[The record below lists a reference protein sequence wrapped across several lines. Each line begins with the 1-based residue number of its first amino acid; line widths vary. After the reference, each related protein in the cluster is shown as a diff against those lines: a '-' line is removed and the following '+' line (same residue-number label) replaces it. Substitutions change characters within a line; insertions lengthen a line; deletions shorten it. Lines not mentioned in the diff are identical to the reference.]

1 MLQVNYKLQTIRVF
15 LLLFGWGAGIG
26 DYNMWDYN
34 VSDYIVYFV
43 FSHGFYF
50 LIYTLTVHNMDF
62 IVGINDA
69 QQGKTYELP
78 FSPVLDG
85 TRVDDS
91 QCLGGRIGARIS
103 PVAKG
108 LSLPLIPLPGQKSRT
123 QAPQKPGGSYNPRR
137 VALARFTVIPRS
149 RFDDMVV
156 EGNTPSSIKSE
167 IVVITKTTPAGP
179 ACSPGCFSVAMDS
192 CVLAFLMSCIWH
204 LSPEASEIHSKSNLG
219 EALHPRSLVHE
230 MSFFFFFPLNIC
242 LGIS

>member
-50 LIYTLTVHNMDF
+50 LIYTHTVHNMDF

-108 LSLPLIPLPGQKSRT
+108 LSYLCQGR
-123 QAPQKPGGSYNPRR
+123 
-137 VALARFTVIPRS
+137 
-149 RFDDMVV
+149 
-156 EGNTPSSIKSE
+156 
-167 IVVITKTTPAGP
+167 
-179 ACSPGCFSVAMDS
+179 SPGHRLLRSQVDHTIPAELRWPDS
-192 CVLAFLMSCIWH
+192 RSYQEVGLMTWLLRAI
-204 LSPEASEIHSKSNLG
+204 PPPASKV
-219 EALHPRSLVHE
+219 R
-230 MSFFFFFPLNIC
+230 
-242 LGIS
+242 